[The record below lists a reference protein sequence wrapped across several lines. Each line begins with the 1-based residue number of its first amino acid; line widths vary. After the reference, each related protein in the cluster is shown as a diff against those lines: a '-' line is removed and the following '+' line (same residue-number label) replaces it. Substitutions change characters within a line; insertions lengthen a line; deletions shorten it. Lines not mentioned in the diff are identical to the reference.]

1 MTHGGSNDAM
11 DALALERLTRAMG
24 PIDGPTTRRVV
35 LSELGFDAI
44 QSPSQL
50 LLFAERLIHR
60 GGVFEAVGRGL
71 KVTALLRGATTA

>member
-1 MTHGGSNDAM
+1 MSSVVGTDGF

-24 PIDGPTTRRVV
+24 PIEGPTARRVV
-35 LSELGFDAI
+35 LSDLGIDAI

-50 LLFAERLIHR
+50 LAFAERLIQR

-71 KVTALLRGATTA
+71 KVTALLRGANTA